1 MTTRQVYLEE
11 LTKLKS
17 DVIRMGSMLEN
28 SLDRVIEALNNQ
40 DTKLAKKIMADD
52 DKIDDMERAIEEECI
67 DLIARQQ
74 PVATDLREITSVM
87 RIISD
92 LERIADHCADISEYI
107 IRAAK
112 EKMPMPKQIGEMVEA
127 VSKMIRM
134 AIDAYIN
141 ADAEAAL
148 KIIKKD
154 DKVDELFEEIR
165 EDLFK
170 SMKRHP
176 DRIRAYGDYLMII
189 KYLERM
195 ADHCSNI
202 AGWINFVVTGKLR

>member
-1 MTTRQVYLEE
+1 
-11 LTKLKS
+11 
-17 DVIRMGSMLEN
+17 MGSMLEN

-134 AIDAYIN
+134 TIDAYIN

>member
-134 AIDAYIN
+134 TIDAYIN

>member
-134 AIDAYIN
+134 TIDAYIN

-202 AGWINFVVTGKLR
+202 AGWINFVVTGKLK